1 MDSCLS
7 FLMVLIILPY
17 LSIGQ
22 ITPTEDAHSFENPQ
36 TLWVSNEKP
45 SSAKEDLKPGSVHP
59 QEESKPESIPAIE
72 EYEKQKLN
80 RLKRNIGR
88 KFLVPRTVRPA
99 TFYEKPESSSGRI
112 SYKEKEGIV
121 ITNVVE
127 NSLGTMYF
135 YQVKFD
141 SGKIGYLSADAYVLD
156 ILVREG
162 SLIPAGVVRTR
173 RLPPKMKE
181 GPSGQTVDMSS
192 EAVEMVKN
200 HITTPDPVT
209 GERKTVEMKMIDA
222 KSKLP
227 NLTWRYGAKEI
238 APHQYRVT
246 QYSEGGL
253 DRQTIRTWI
262 VDLYQV
268 KVIPENTAARRLY
281 P

>member
-1 MDSCLS
+1 MT
-7 FLMVLIILPY
+7 FIILPY
-17 LSIGQ
+17 LSIVQ
-22 ITPTEDAHSFENPQ
+22 ITPMVDAYSFENAQ
-36 TLWVSNEKP
+36 TRWVKNEKS
-45 SSAKEDLKPGSVHP
+45 SSAKEDLKPILVAE

-88 KFLVPRTVRPA
+88 KFLVPRTVKPV
-99 TFYEKPESSSGRI
+99 TFYEKPESSSGKI

-127 NSLGTMYF
+127 NSSGMKYF

-141 SGKIGYLSADAYVLD
+141 SGKIGFMNADPYVLD

-162 SLIPAGVVRTR
+162 NLIPTGRVGAKRS
-173 RLPPKMKE
+173 LPKERE

-200 HITTPDPVT
+200 HVTTPDPVT
-209 GERKTVEMKMIDA
+209 GERKTVEKRMHDA
-222 KSKLP
+222 KSKFP
-227 NLTWRYGAKEI
+227 NLVWRYAAKEI

-253 DRQTIRTWI
+253 DRQTTRTWI
-262 VDLYQV
+262 VDLHQV
-268 KVIPENTAARRLY
+268 KVTPENTAARRLY

>member
-1 MDSCLS
+1 MDACLS
-7 FLMVLIILPY
+7 FLMAFIILPY

-22 ITPTEDAHSFENPQ
+22 ITPMADGHPSKNSQAQWVRNENP
-36 TLWVSNEKP
+36 
-45 SSAKEDLKPGSVHP
+45 SSTKDSEPGSVHAP
-59 QEESKPESIPAIE
+59 EESKPESIPAIE

-88 KFLVPRTVRPA
+88 KFLVPRAARPA

-121 ITNVVE
+121 ITNVVG
-127 NSLGTMYF
+127 NSLGTLYF

-162 SLIPAGVVRTR
+162 NLIPAGRVGLKQ
-173 RLPPKMKE
+173 LPPKIKE

-209 GERKTVEMKMIDA
+209 GERKTVEMRMIDA
-222 KSKLP
+222 KSKFP

-262 VDLYQV
+262 VDLYHV
-268 KVIPENTAARRLY
+268 KVTPENTEARRLY